1 MKQSADTPASANAV
15 ACAGV
20 RGNPSRS
27 HPNSTQSDSS
37 SRSFTLKSSQT
48 ISDAREIQL
57 EEHIIIE
64 Q

>member
-37 SRSFTLKSSQT
+37 SRSFTLKRSQT
-48 ISDAREIQL
+48 ISEREIKL
-57 EEHIIIE
+57 
-64 Q
+64 